1 MNYRAMLMAGGIAVA
16 ALAAVPSRADVVIT
30 VDKSTQQVTVQV
42 DGATRYQWKVS
53 TGRIGHDTPNG
64 TFHALYLDADHHSKK
79 YDDAPMPHSIFFTDL
94 GHALHGTFSER
105 QLGTPASH
113 GCVRLDRANATAL
126 FALVKSEGVK
136 NTTIVITGNA
146 RDALARAHR
155 PVAPANVVPAITS
168 HAPIAQPSPA
178 PATATLRGNANEDM
192 FSPVRLYPQPVA
204 QPTYRQAFV
213 PPYVAPPAAPPNY
226 PPFPRPGVVLGD

>member
-1 MNYRAMLMAGGIAVA
+1 MRYRAIFLAGGIVVA
-16 ALAAVPSRADVVIT
+16 AIAAVSAQAAVVVT

-64 TFHALYLDADHHSKK
+64 TYHALYLDADHHSKK
-79 YDDAPMPHSIFFTDL
+79 YDNAPMPHSIFFTDQ
-94 GHALHGTFSER
+94 GHALHGTFAAR

-113 GCVRLDRANATAL
+113 GCVRLDRDNATRL
-126 FALVKSEGVK
+126 FGLVRSEGLH

-146 RDALARAHR
+146 AEARARR
-155 PVAPANVVPAITS
+155 PATFPAVPATAS
-168 HAPIAQPSPA
+168 HAPLPHPA
-178 PATATLRGNANEDM
+178 PVTDAATLRSDAGADLFAPTRM
-192 FSPVRLYPQPVA
+192 YPQPAA

-213 PPYVAPPAAPPNY
+213 PSHLAPPVAPANY
-226 PPFPRPGVVLGD
+226 PPFPRPGFGD